1 MSTPEPAAA
10 PTPSPDDN
18 SNEAPRAELDVA
30 KLHSLPS
37 EQQDLYLLT
46 FTSDLVQHVSS
57 LTKAEISTEQGF
69 LKGELFKIINLTS
82 PTITRV
88 IRNNLGKCF
97 GAILGKGDRVP
108 LYDTIIDLLAIVNG
122 GKSTELKTKFAA
134 AYCLGEIYE
143 SAGESAFSQ
152 SASTVSSLL
161 KLLKAANNH
170 AGLRG
175 SIFATIR
182 KVVIGLGQP
191 IEEAVARDVWKQ
203 ARSVA
208 SGDKSTLAQIN
219 ACRCLEQL
227 LNSTAFFDNQ
237 NDFEHLKTLIWKV
250 IDSTVAP
257 LRHAAASCLARSLVK
272 SYVPQSGFESTTK
285 TKKQRRQSKKPPSK
299 GTPADDDEEETPES
313 PAAKK
318 PESGLSFSLPEI
330 FNQLSSQYVR
340 SSTGNRARAGIA
352 MCYKHIIRNL
362 GENVVEERYG
372 QLGTHLLFHL
382 LNHPTVTY
390 NRFRLIMTRKFIRNI
405 LEDTVGREILRETSQ
420 LNAANWLI
428 NAVLKDYPQV
438 IQERREPSKHTLTS
452 ALSALSSLMVSL
464 GSAVGS
470 LADSCRE
477 ALIQVLPHPSY
488 TVQVHTAQC
497 LRNFVLACPSQLIP
511 CVSICSNSLNREIGQ
526 LSTGRPSSRR
536 CLGLANGLSAMLAT
550 SRLQPLYGSVDIFSR
565 VLSQATEL
573 LKISGSSEL
582 RIASTQI
589 QVAWI
594 LIGGLMPLGP
604 SFVKIHLSQ
613 LMLLW
618 KNALPK
624 PLGKEN
630 SAQRGTL
637 ETSFLA
643 HVRECALGS
652 MLSFLEFNGKL
663 ITMDGARRIAAML
676 QNTVAFL
683 DDIPPQKTID
693 DISQRLFPSLQLYDF
708 VVMVRRRVL
717 QCFSKLVKLNHAGR
731 TEIISQSSLLSL
743 AISSF
748 ADPDATYASP
758 MESSIATSTG
768 QFESLWDLWDNFGF
782 GITGLAREYVDETL
796 TTKRND
802 GTTAWS
808 STESTDQDIDDIVGL
823 NLLSVS

>member
-1 MSTPEPAAA
+1 
-10 PTPSPDDN
+10 
-18 SNEAPRAELDVA
+18 
-30 KLHSLPS
+30 
-37 EQQDLYLLT
+37 
-46 FTSDLVQHVSS
+46 
-57 LTKAEISTEQGF
+57 
-69 LKGELFKIINLTS
+69 
-82 PTITRV
+82 
-88 IRNNLGKCF
+88 
-97 GAILGKGDRVP
+97 
-108 LYDTIIDLLAIVNG
+108 
-122 GKSTELKTKFAA
+122 
-134 AYCLGEIYE
+134 
-143 SAGESAFSQ
+143 
-152 SASTVSSLL
+152 
-161 KLLKAANNH
+161 
-170 AGLRG
+170 
-175 SIFATIR
+175 
-182 KVVIGLGQP
+182 
-191 IEEAVARDVWKQ
+191 
-203 ARSVA
+203 
-208 SGDKSTLAQIN
+208 
-219 ACRCLEQL
+219 
-227 LNSTAFFDNQ
+227 
-237 NDFEHLKTLIWKV
+237 
-250 IDSTVAP
+250 
-257 LRHAAASCLARSLVK
+257 
-272 SYVPQSGFESTTK
+272 
-285 TKKQRRQSKKPPSK
+285 
-299 GTPADDDEEETPES
+299 
-313 PAAKK
+313 
-318 PESGLSFSLPEI
+318 
-330 FNQLSSQYVR
+330 
-340 SSTGNRARAGIA
+340 
-352 MCYKHIIRNL
+352 
-362 GENVVEERYG
+362 
-372 QLGTHLLFHL
+372 
-382 LNHPTVTY
+382 
-390 NRFRLIMTRKFIRNI
+390 
-405 LEDTVGREILRETSQ
+405 
-420 LNAANWLI
+420 
-428 NAVLKDYPQV
+428 
-438 IQERREPSKHTLTS
+438 
-452 ALSALSSLMVSL
+452 
-464 GSAVGS
+464 
-470 LADSCRE
+470 
-477 ALIQVLPHPSY
+477 
-488 TVQVHTAQC
+488 
-497 LRNFVLACPSQLIP
+497 
-511 CVSICSNSLNREIGQ
+511 
-526 LSTGRPSSRR
+526 
-536 CLGLANGLSAMLAT
+536 MLAT
-550 SRLQPLYGSVDIFSR
+550 SRLQPLYGSVDVFSR

-624 PLGKEN
+624 PLGKDN

-693 DISQRLFPSLQLYDF
+693 DISQRLFASLQLYDF

-748 ADPDATYASP
+748 ADPDATHASP

-823 NLLSVS
+823 NLLWVVERELTCFS